1 MDWRKVKPKRVL
13 INLYQGGVIMDWRKV
28 RNMAIVLLLVIPTVY
43 LLLGGWHTPSATA
56 AVTKMRVQTAAPN
69 VSLSFQSMDRLAEKV
84 RVMSN
89 GQLDIQALPAGAIVQ
104 TARIPDAVE
113 SGLVEAGATY
123 LQYFAGKHMAGALFG
138 APPAGGGS
146 NVGIDQF
153 GHMMWLIFGPGRE
166 LLNEY
171 FNDIIK
177 MNVVAFSVGFH
188 GPLSVGWFAK
198 PIESLK
204 DLQSRRYRSGP
215 GLVAE
220 TWKKI
225 GVPATFLPGG
235 EILPAGQRGVID
247 GAQWG
252 SPYDDMPLGF
262 HQIWKH
268 YYLQGAHFPI
278 STWELVI
285 NKDFWNKL
293 SPEFQKMIEVS
304 AQATVV
310 ETLYNQVYS
319 NGVLLKEAVEKY
331 GVKVHDVPPDIFEAY
346 SKAADEVLEK
356 YTSDPFFKKVLDS
369 QREFADLIRP
379 FWSASLK
386 TSVFLME
393 AGAEK

>member
-1 MDWRKVKPKRVL
+1 
-13 INLYQGGVIMDWRKV
+13 
-28 RNMAIVLLLVIPTVY
+28 
-43 LLLGGWHTPSATA
+43 
-56 AVTKMRVQTAAPN
+56 MRVQAAAPN
-69 VSLSFQSMDRLAEKV
+69 VSLSYQSVARFAEVIKA
-84 RVMSN
+84 MTGGSF
-89 GQLDIQALPAGAIVQ
+89 DIQALPAGAIVE
-104 TARIPDAVE
+104 TKRIPDAVK

-153 GHMMWLIFGPGRE
+153 AHMAWLGLGPGRE

-171 FNDIIK
+171 FTDVIK
-177 MNVVAFSVGFH
+177 MNVVCFPLGFH
-188 GPLSVGWFAK
+188 GPLSVGWFEK
-198 PIESLK
+198 PINGLK
-204 DLQSRRYRSGP
+204 DLQKRRYRSGP

-262 HQIWKH
+262 HQIFKN

-278 STWELVI
+278 STWAMVI

-304 AQATVV
+304 AQSTCLH
-310 ETLYNQVYS
+310 TLFRMLKE
-319 NGVLLKEAVEKY
+319 NGVLLKKAKEEH
-331 GVKVHDVPPDIFEAY
+331 GVKVYDVPPDIFEAY
-346 SKAADEVLEK
+346 TKAVNEVLEK
-356 YTSDPFFKKVLDS
+356 YKSDPFFKKVLDS
-369 QREFADLIRP
+369 QREYADLVRP
-379 FWSASLK
+379 WWTASLK
-386 TSVFLME
+386 SSVFLME
-393 AGAEK
+393 VGKK

>member
-1 MDWRKVKPKRVL
+1 MEKRWTCIL
-13 INLYQGGVIMDWRKV
+13 
-28 RNMAIVLLLVIPTVY
+28 ALLVTVIFI
-43 LLLGGWHTPSATA
+43 GGMMSVHTEAFAA

-69 VSLSFQSMDRLAEKV
+69 VSLSFQSVDRLAEAV
-84 RVMSN
+84 RVMSS
-89 GQLDIQALPAGAIVQ
+89 GRLDIQALPAGVIVQ
-104 TARIPDAVE
+104 TARIPDAVDT
-113 SGLVEAGATY
+113 GLVEAGATY
-123 LQYFAGKHMAGALFG
+123 AQYLAGKHMAGALFG

-166 LLNEY
+166 LHEQY
-171 FNDIIK
+171 YRDILK
-177 MNVVAFSVGFH
+177 MNVVAFPVGFH

-278 STWELVI
+278 STWELLI

-293 SPEFQKMIEVS
+293 APDLRKMIEVS

-310 ETLYNQVYS
+310 GTLYHQAYS
-319 NGVLLKEAVEKY
+319 NGVLLKEAKEKH
-331 GVKVHDVPPDIFEAY
+331 GVNVHDVPPDIFEAY
-346 SKAADEVLEK
+346 SKAADEVLKK

-379 FWSASLK
+379 FWTASLK

-393 AGAEK
+393 APTKK

>member
-1 MDWRKVKPKRVL
+1 ME
-13 INLYQGGVIMDWRKV
+13 GGVLMGKRWMCLLAFFVAVIFIGGIMSV
-28 RNMAIVLLLVIPTVY
+28 HTEAFAAAI
-43 LLLGGWHTPSATA
+43 
-56 AVTKMRVQTAAPN
+56 KMRVQTAAPN
-69 VSLSFQSMDRLAEKV
+69 VSLSFQSVDRLAEKV
-84 RVMSN
+84 RVMSD
-89 GQLDIQALPAGAIVQ
+89 GRLDIQALPAGAIVQ
-104 TARIPDAVE
+104 TARIPDAVD

-123 LQYFAGKHMAGALFG
+123 AQYFAGKHMAGALFG

-153 GHMMWLIFGPGRE
+153 GHMMWLIFGPGRKLHE
-166 LLNEY
+166 EY
-171 FNDIIK
+171 FNEIIK
-177 MNVVAFSVGFH
+177 MNMVAFPVGFH

-293 SPEFQKMIEVS
+293 APDLRKMIEVS

-310 ETLYNQVYS
+310 DTIYNQVHS
-319 NGVLLKEAVEKY
+319 NGVLLKEAKEKY
-331 GVKVHDVPPDIFEAY
+331 GVNVHDVPPDIFEAY

-379 FWSASLK
+379 FWTASLK

-393 AGAEK
+393 AGAKK